1 MSFLNILLSIPV
13 TFYLSVAL
21 FFVSIVVQLKLGA
34 DRDSDSG
41 ADQTLDG
48 AKMRDL
54 LASLSLAGV
63 IGFGLLIVY
72 FSVAIIGDWR
82 GSRGIFYPEDRIS
95 EDNLPVDMSK
105 NLPPAPPAIKEEIKR

>member
-1 MSFLNILLSIPV
+1 MSFLNILLSIPA

-21 FFVSIVVQLKLGA
+21 FFVSIVVQLKLAA

-41 ADQTLDG
+41 ADQS

-54 LASLSLAGV
+54 LASMSLAGV

-82 GSRGIFYPEDRIS
+82 SSRGIFYPEDRIS

-105 NLPPAPPAIKEEIKR
+105 NLPPAPPDIKEEIKR